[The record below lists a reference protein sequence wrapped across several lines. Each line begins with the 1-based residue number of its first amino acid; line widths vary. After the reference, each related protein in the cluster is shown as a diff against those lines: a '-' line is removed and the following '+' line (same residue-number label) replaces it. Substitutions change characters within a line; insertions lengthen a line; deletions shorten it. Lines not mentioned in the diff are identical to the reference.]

1 MRKIIL
7 DCDPGH
13 DDAVAILLAAGHPD
27 IELLG
32 LTTVGGNHTIDHV
45 TRNAQQV
52 LTVAGLT
59 DAPVCRGVTRPL
71 LNDVITA
78 EDIHGDTGMEIHGF
92 DLPEPAVPVGEIGAV
107 QWIVDT
113 LMREEPGTVTLVPT
127 GPLTNIA
134 LAARLEPRIVSRV
147 REVVLMGGAYG
158 AGNYSPS
165 AEFNIAVDP
174 EAAAIVFGEDWPV
187 VMVGLDLTH
196 QALATPAVQE
206 RFRDLGTP
214 SGDFLAALV
223 DAFRAN
229 YKNAQGFDNPPVHD
243 PCAVAYVIDPSV
255 VETVSVPVSVELS
268 GTLTRGRTVADLRAF
283 GAALA
288 SGVPGGGA
296 AGAAASSAD
305 ADPACNTSV
314 ATRLDVDRFWDLVVD
329 AVERLG

>member
-13 DDAVAILLAAGHPD
+13 DDAVAILLAAGNPD

-52 LTVAGLT
+52 LTVAGLR
-59 DAPVCRGVTRPL
+59 DVPVFRGVTRPL
-71 LNDVITA
+71 LNDVVTA
-78 EDIHGDTGMEIHGF
+78 EDIHGNTGMETHGF
-92 DLPEPAVPVGEIGAV
+92 DLPEPAVRVEEIGAV

-158 AGNYSPS
+158 AGNFSPS

-206 RFRDLGTP
+206 RFRELGTP

-223 DAFRAN
+223 DAFRSN
-229 YKNAQGFDNPPVHD
+229 YRNAQGFDNPPVHD
-243 PCAVAYVIDPSV
+243 PCAVAYVIDPTV
-255 VETVSVPVSVELS
+255 VETVSVPVSVELA

-296 AGAAASSAD
+296 APKASAAD
-305 ADPACNTSV
+305 AACTTSV

-329 AVERLG
+329 AVTRLG

>member
-13 DDAVAILLAAGHPD
+13 DDAVAILLAAGNPD

-52 LTVAGLT
+52 LTIAGLH
-59 DAPVCRGVTRPL
+59 DVPVYRGVKRPL
-71 LNDVITA
+71 LNDVVTA
-78 EDIHGDTGMEIHGF
+78 TDIHGNSGMEIHGF
-92 DLPEPAVPVGEIGAV
+92 ELPEPAVEVEEAGAV

-134 LAARLEPRIVSRV
+134 LAARLEPRIVTRV

-158 AGNYSPS
+158 AGNYSAS

-196 QALATPAVQE
+196 QALATPEVE
-206 RFRDLGTP
+206 SRFASLGTAP
-214 SGDFLAALV
+214 GDFVVGLI
-223 DAFRAN
+223 DAFRRN
-229 YKNAQGFDNPPVHD
+229 YKDAQGFDNPPVHD
-243 PCAVAYVIDPSV
+243 PCAVAYVIDPTV
-255 VETVSVPVSVELS
+255 VDTVAVPVTVELA
-268 GTLTRGRTVADLRAF
+268 GTQTRGRTVADLRAF
-283 GAALA
+283 GAAMA
-288 SGVPGGGA
+288 SGASPA
-296 AGAAASSAD
+296 DAGAAAGD
-305 ADPACNTSV
+305 CNTSV
-314 ATRLDVDRFWDLVVD
+314 ATRLDTERFWDLVVD
-329 AVERLG
+329 AVKRLG

>member
-13 DDAVAILLAAGHPD
+13 DDAVAILLAAGNPD

-52 LTVAGLT
+52 LTVAGLR
-59 DAPVCRGVTRPL
+59 DVPVYRGVTRPL
-71 LNDVITA
+71 LNDVVTA
-78 EDIHGDTGMEIHGF
+78 EDIHGNTGMEIHGF
-92 DLPEPAVPVGEIGAV
+92 DLPEPAVEVEEIGAV

-158 AGNYSPS
+158 AGNFSPS

-206 RFRDLGTP
+206 RFRELGTP

-223 DAFRAN
+223 DAFRSN

-243 PCAVAYVIDPSV
+243 PCAVAYVIDPTV
-255 VETVSVPVSVELS
+255 VETVSVPVSVELA

-296 AGAAASSAD
+296 APEASAAD
-305 ADPACNTSV
+305 AACTTSV

-329 AVERLG
+329 SVERLG

>member
-13 DDAVAILLAAGHPD
+13 DDAVAILLAAGNPD

-52 LTVAGLT
+52 LTVAGLR
-59 DAPVCRGVTRPL
+59 DVPVYRGVTRPL
-71 LNDVITA
+71 LNDVVTA
-78 EDIHGDTGMEIHGF
+78 EDIHGNTGMETHGF
-92 DLPEPAVPVGEIGAV
+92 DLPEPAVEVGETGAV

-158 AGNYSPS
+158 AGNFSPS

-223 DAFRAN
+223 DAFRSN

-243 PCAVAYVIDPSV
+243 PCAVAYVIDPTV
-255 VETVSVPVSVELS
+255 VETVSVPVSVELA

-296 AGAAASSAD
+296 APEASAAD
-305 ADPACNTSV
+305 AACTTSV

>member
-13 DDAVAILLAAGHPD
+13 DDAVAILLAAGNPD

-52 LTVAGLT
+52 LTVAGLR
-59 DAPVCRGVTRPL
+59 DVPVYRGVTRPL
-71 LNDVITA
+71 LNDVVTA

-92 DLPEPAVPVGEIGAV
+92 DLPEPTVPVGEIGAV

-158 AGNYSPS
+158 AGNFSPS

-196 QALATPAVQE
+196 QALATPAVQA
-206 RFRDLGTP
+206 RFAALGTP

-229 YKNAQGFDNPPVHD
+229 YKDAQGFDNPPVHD
-243 PCAVAYVIDPSV
+243 PCAVAYVIDPTV
-255 VETVSVPVSVELS
+255 VETVSVPVSVELA
-268 GTLTRGRTVADLRAF
+268 GALTRGRTVADLRAF

-288 SGVPGGGA
+288 SGA
-296 AGAAASSAD
+296 APEASAAD
-305 ADPACNTSV
+305 ADCTTSV

>member
-13 DDAVAILLAAGHPD
+13 DDAVAILLAAGNTD

-52 LTVAGLT
+52 LTVAGLR
-59 DAPVCRGVTRPL
+59 DVPVYRGVTRPL
-71 LNDVITA
+71 LNDVVTA
-78 EDIHGDTGMEIHGF
+78 EDIHGNTGMETHGF
-92 DLPEPAVPVGEIGAV
+92 DLPEPAVEVGETGAV

-158 AGNYSPS
+158 AGNFSPS

-223 DAFRAN
+223 DAFRSN

-243 PCAVAYVIDPSV
+243 PCAVAYVIDPTV
-255 VETVSVPVSVELS
+255 VETVSVPVSVELA

-296 AGAAASSAD
+296 APEASAAD
-305 ADPACNTSV
+305 AACTTSV

-329 AVERLG
+329 SVERLG

>member
-13 DDAVAILLAAGHPD
+13 DDAVAILLAAGNPG

-32 LTTVGGNHTIDHV
+32 LTTVGGNHTIDKV

-52 LTVAGLT
+52 LTVAGVR
-59 DAPVCRGVTRPL
+59 DVPVYRGATRPL
-71 LNDVITA
+71 LNSVITA
-78 EDIHGDTGMEIHGF
+78 EDIHGDSGMEIHGF
-92 DLPEPAVPVGEIGAV
+92 DLPEPAVEVEETGAV

-147 REVVLMGGAYG
+147 KEVVLMGGAYG
-158 AGNYSPS
+158 AGNYTPS

-174 EAAAIVFGEDWPV
+174 EAAAIVFGEAWPV

-196 QALATPAVQE
+196 QALATPSVEQ
-206 RFRDLGTP
+206 RFAELGT
-214 SGDFLAALV
+214 SCGDFVVGLI
-223 DAFRAN
+223 DAFRRN
-229 YKNAQGFDNPPVHD
+229 YKDAQGFDNPPVHD

-255 VETVSVPVSVELS
+255 VETVAVPVSVELA

-283 GAALA
+283 GADAPA
-288 SGVPGGGA
+288 TTA
-296 AGAAASSAD
+296 ADAGA
-305 ADPACNTSV
+305 PGCNTSV

-329 AVERLG
+329 AVQRLG

>member
-13 DDAVAILLAAGHPD
+13 DDAVAILLAAGNPD

-52 LTVAGLT
+52 LTVAGLR
-59 DAPVCRGVTRPL
+59 DVPVYRGVTRPL
-71 LNDVITA
+71 LNDVVTA
-78 EDIHGDTGMEIHGF
+78 EDIHGNTGMETHGF
-92 DLPEPAVPVGEIGAV
+92 DLPEPAFPVGEIGAV

-158 AGNYSPS
+158 AGNFSPS

-196 QALATPAVQE
+196 QALATPPVQE
-206 RFRDLGTP
+206 RFRELGTP

-223 DAFRAN
+223 DAFRSN
-229 YKNAQGFDNPPVHD
+229 YKDAQGFDTPPVHD
-243 PCAVAYVIDPSV
+243 PCAVAYVIDPTV
-255 VETVSVPVSVELS
+255 VETVSVPVSVELA

-288 SGVPGGGA
+288 SGA
-296 AGAAASSAD
+296 APKASAAD
-305 ADPACNTSV
+305 ASCNTSV

>member
-13 DDAVAILLAAGHPD
+13 DDAVAILLAAGNPD

-52 LTVAGLT
+52 LTVAGLR
-59 DAPVCRGVTRPL
+59 DVPVFRGVTRPL
-71 LNDVITA
+71 LNDVVTA
-78 EDIHGDTGMEIHGF
+78 EDIHGNTGMETHGF
-92 DLPEPAVPVGEIGAV
+92 GLPEPAVEVGEIGAV

-158 AGNYSPS
+158 AGNFSPS

-206 RFRDLGTP
+206 RFRELGTP

-223 DAFRAN
+223 DAFRSN
-229 YKNAQGFDNPPVHD
+229 YRNAQGFDNPPVHD
-243 PCAVAYVIDPSV
+243 PCAVAYVIDPTV
-255 VETVSVPVSVELS
+255 VETVSVPVSVELA

-296 AGAAASSAD
+296 APKASAAD
-305 ADPACNTSV
+305 AACTTSV

-329 AVERLG
+329 AVTRLG

>member
-13 DDAVAILLAAGHPD
+13 DDAVAILLAAGNPD

-52 LTVAGLT
+52 LTVAGL
-59 DAPVCRGVTRPL
+59 DSVPVYRGATRPL
-71 LNDVITA
+71 LNDVVTA

-92 DLPEPAVPVGEIGAV
+92 ALPEPAVGVQDDGAV

-134 LAARLEPRIVSRV
+134 LAARLEPRIVPRV

-196 QALATPAVQE
+196 QALATPEVEA
-206 RFRDLGTP
+206 RFAALGTFA
-214 SGDFLAALV
+214 GDFVVGLI
-223 DAFRAN
+223 DAFRRN
-229 YKNAQGFDNPPVHD
+229 YKDAQGFDNPPVHD
-243 PCAVAYVIDPSV
+243 PCAVAYVVDPSV
-255 VETVSVPVSVELS
+255 VETVAVPVSVELAGS
-268 GTLTRGRTVADLRAF
+268 LTRGRTVADLRAF
-283 GAALA
+283 GAATA
-288 SGVPGGGA
+288 SGSSFGDVDGS
-296 AGAAASSAD
+296 AAS
-305 ADPACNTSV
+305 ACNTSV

-329 AVERLG
+329 AVQRLG

>member
-13 DDAVAILLAAGHPD
+13 DDAVAILLAAGNPD

-59 DAPVCRGVTRPL
+59 SVPVYRGATRPL
-71 LNDVITA
+71 LNDVVTA

-92 DLPEPAVPVGEIGAV
+92 ALPEPAVGVQDDGAV

-134 LAARLEPRIVSRV
+134 LAARLEPRIVPRV

-196 QALATPAVQE
+196 QALATPEVEA
-206 RFRDLGTP
+206 RFAALGTFA
-214 SGDFLAALV
+214 GDFVVGLI
-223 DAFRAN
+223 DAFRRN
-229 YKNAQGFDNPPVHD
+229 YKDAQGFDNPPVHD

-255 VETVSVPVSVELS
+255 VETVAVPVSVELAGS
-268 GTLTRGRTVADLRAF
+268 LTRGRTVADLRAF
-283 GAALA
+283 GAATA
-288 SGVPGGGA
+288 SGSSFGDVDGS
-296 AGAAASSAD
+296 AAS
-305 ADPACNTSV
+305 ACNTSV

-329 AVERLG
+329 AVQRLG

>member
-13 DDAVAILLAAGHPD
+13 DDAVAILLAAGNPD

-52 LTVAGLT
+52 LTVAGLR
-59 DAPVCRGVTRPL
+59 DVPVYRGVTRPL
-71 LNDVITA
+71 LNDVVTA
-78 EDIHGDTGMEIHGF
+78 EDIHGNTGMEIHGF
-92 DLPEPAVPVGEIGAV
+92 DLPEPAVEVGEIGAV

-158 AGNYSPS
+158 AGNFSPS

-206 RFRDLGTP
+206 RFRNLGTP

-229 YKNAQGFDNPPVHD
+229 YKDAQGFDNPPVHD
-243 PCAVAYVIDPSV
+243 PCAVAYVIDPTV
-255 VETVSVPVSVELS
+255 VETVSVPVSVELA

-296 AGAAASSAD
+296 APEASAAD
-305 ADPACNTSV
+305 AACTTSV

>member
-13 DDAVAILLAAGHPD
+13 DDAVAILLAAGNPD

-52 LTVAGLT
+52 LTVAGLR
-59 DAPVCRGVTRPL
+59 DVPVYRGVTRPL
-71 LNDVITA
+71 LNDVVTA
-78 EDIHGDTGMEIHGF
+78 EDIHGNTGMETHGF
-92 DLPEPAVPVGEIGAV
+92 DLPEPAVEVGEIGAV

-158 AGNYSPS
+158 AGNFSPS

-206 RFRDLGTP
+206 RFRELGTP

-223 DAFRAN
+223 DAFRSN

-243 PCAVAYVIDPSV
+243 PCAVAYVIDPTV
-255 VETVSVPVSVELS
+255 VETVSVPVSVELA

-288 SGVPGGGA
+288 SGA
-296 AGAAASSAD
+296 APAASAAD
-305 ADPACNTSV
+305 AACTTSV

>member
-52 LTVAGLT
+52 LTVAGLK
-59 DAPVCRGVTRPL
+59 DVPVYRGVTRPL

-92 DLPEPAVPVGEIGAV
+92 ALPEPAVGVQDDGAV

-134 LAARLEPRIVSRV
+134 LAARLEPRIVPRV

-196 QALATPAVQE
+196 QALATPEVE
-206 RFRDLGTP
+206 SRFAALRT
-214 SGDFLAALV
+214 SAGDFVVALI
-223 DAFRAN
+223 DAFRRN
-229 YKNAQGFDNPPVHD
+229 YKDAQDFDNPPVHD
-243 PCAVAYVIDPSV
+243 PCAVAYVIDPSL
-255 VETVSVPVSVELS
+255 VETVSAPLSVELA
-268 GTLTRGRTVADLRAF
+268 GTLTRGRTVADFRASN
-283 GAALA
+283 A
-288 SGVPGGGA
+288 P
-296 AGAAASSAD
+296 
-305 ADPACNTSV
+305 CNTSV
-314 ATRLDVDRFWDLVVD
+314 ATRLDVERFWDLVVD
-329 AVERLG
+329 AVQRLG

>member
-13 DDAVAILLAAGHPD
+13 DDAVAILLAAGNPD

-52 LTVAGLT
+52 LTVAGLR
-59 DAPVCRGVTRPL
+59 DVPVYRGVTRPL
-71 LNDVITA
+71 LNDVVTA
-78 EDIHGDTGMEIHGF
+78 EDIHGNTGMEIHGF
-92 DLPEPAVPVGEIGAV
+92 DLPEPAVEVGEIGAV

-158 AGNYSPS
+158 AGNFSPS

-206 RFRDLGTP
+206 RFRELGTP

-223 DAFRAN
+223 DAFRSN

-243 PCAVAYVIDPSV
+243 PCAVAYVIDPTV
-255 VETVSVPVSVELS
+255 VETVSVPVSVELA

-296 AGAAASSAD
+296 APEASAAD
-305 ADPACNTSV
+305 AACTTSV
-314 ATRLDVDRFWDLVVD
+314 ATRLDVDRFWGLVVD
-329 AVERLG
+329 AVTRLG

>member
-13 DDAVAILLAAGHPD
+13 DDAVAILLAAGNPD

-52 LTVAGLT
+52 LTVAGLR
-59 DAPVCRGVTRPL
+59 DVPVYRGVTRPL
-71 LNDVITA
+71 LNDVVTA
-78 EDIHGDTGMEIHGF
+78 EDIHGNTGMEIHGF
-92 DLPEPAVPVGEIGAV
+92 DLPEPAVEVGEIGAV

-158 AGNYSPS
+158 AGNFSPS

-206 RFRDLGTP
+206 RFRNLGTP

-223 DAFRAN
+223 DAFRSN

-243 PCAVAYVIDPSV
+243 PCAVAYVIDPTV
-255 VETVSVPVSVELS
+255 VETVSVPVSVELA

-296 AGAAASSAD
+296 APEASAAD
-305 ADPACNTSV
+305 AACTTSV

>member
-13 DDAVAILLAAGHPD
+13 DDAVAILLAAGNPD

-52 LTVAGLT
+52 LTVAGLR
-59 DAPVCRGVTRPL
+59 DVPVYRGVTRPL
-71 LNDVITA
+71 LNDVVTA
-78 EDIHGDTGMEIHGF
+78 EDIHGNTGMEIHGF
-92 DLPEPAVPVGEIGAV
+92 GLPEPAVEVGEIGAV

-113 LMREEPGTVTLVPT
+113 LMREEPGTITLVPT

-158 AGNYSPS
+158 AGNFSPS

-223 DAFRAN
+223 DAFRSN

-243 PCAVAYVIDPSV
+243 PCAVAYVIDPTV
-255 VETVSVPVSVELS
+255 VETVSVPVSVELA

-296 AGAAASSAD
+296 APEASAAD
-305 ADPACNTSV
+305 AACTTSV

>member
-13 DDAVAILLAAGHPD
+13 DDAVAILLAAGNPD

-52 LTVAGLT
+52 LTVAGLR
-59 DAPVCRGVTRPL
+59 DVPVYRGVTRPL
-71 LNDVITA
+71 LNDVVTA
-78 EDIHGDTGMEIHGF
+78 EDIHGNTGMEIHGF
-92 DLPEPAVPVGEIGAV
+92 DLPEPAFPVGEIGAV

-158 AGNYSPS
+158 AGNFSPS

-229 YKNAQGFDNPPVHD
+229 YKDAQGFDNPPVHD
-243 PCAVAYVIDPSV
+243 PCAVAYVIDPTV
-255 VETVSVPVSVELS
+255 VETVSVPVSVELA

-296 AGAAASSAD
+296 APEASAAD
-305 ADPACNTSV
+305 AACTTSV

-329 AVERLG
+329 AVTRLG

>member
-13 DDAVAILLAAGHPD
+13 DDAVAILLAAGNPD

-52 LTVAGLT
+52 LTVAGLR
-59 DAPVCRGVTRPL
+59 DVPVYRGVTRPL
-71 LNDVITA
+71 LNDVVTA
-78 EDIHGDTGMEIHGF
+78 EDIHGSTGMEIHGF
-92 DLPEPAVPVGEIGAV
+92 DLPEPAVGVGEIGAV

-158 AGNYSPS
+158 AGNFSPS

-206 RFRDLGTP
+206 RFRNLGTP

-223 DAFRAN
+223 DAFRSN

-243 PCAVAYVIDPSV
+243 PCAVAYVIDPTV

-268 GTLTRGRTVADLRAF
+268 GALTRGRTVADLRAF

-288 SGVPGGGA
+288 SGA
-296 AGAAASSAD
+296 APEASAAD
-305 ADPACNTSV
+305 ASCNTSV

-329 AVERLG
+329 AVTRLG

>member
-13 DDAVAILLAAGHPD
+13 DDAVAILLAAGNPD

-52 LTVAGLT
+52 LTVAGLR
-59 DAPVCRGVTRPL
+59 DVPVYRGVTRPL
-71 LNDVITA
+71 LNDVVTA
-78 EDIHGDTGMEIHGF
+78 EDIHGNTGMEIHGF
-92 DLPEPAVPVGEIGAV
+92 DLPEPAVRVEEIGAV

-158 AGNYSPS
+158 AGNFSPS

-206 RFRDLGTP
+206 RFRELGTP

-223 DAFRAN
+223 DAFRSN

-243 PCAVAYVIDPSV
+243 PCAVAYVIDPTV
-255 VETVSVPVSVELS
+255 VETVSVPVSVELA

-296 AGAAASSAD
+296 APAASAAD
-305 ADPACNTSV
+305 AACTTSV

>member
-1 MRKIIL
+1 MWLPVRKIIL

-13 DDAVAILLAAGHPD
+13 DDAVAILLAAGNPD

-52 LTVAGLT
+52 LTVAGLR
-59 DAPVCRGVTRPL
+59 DVPVYRGVTRPL
-71 LNDVITA
+71 LNDVVTA
-78 EDIHGDTGMEIHGF
+78 EDIHGNTGMEICGF
-92 DLPEPAVPVGEIGAV
+92 DLPEPAVPVEEIGAV

-113 LMREEPGTVTLVPT
+113 LMCEEPGTVTLVPT

-158 AGNYSPS
+158 AGNFSPS

-196 QALATPAVQE
+196 QALATPEVQD
-206 RFRDLGTP
+206 RFRALGTA

-229 YKNAQGFDNPPVHD
+229 YRDAQGFDNPPVHD
-243 PCAVAYVIDPSV
+243 PCAVAYVIDPTV
-255 VETVSVPVSVELS
+255 VETVPVPVSVELS
-268 GTLTRGRTVADLRAF
+268 GALTRGRTVADLRAF

-288 SGVPGGGA
+288 SGA
-296 AGAAASSAD
+296 APEASAGD
-305 ADPACNTSV
+305 ADCTTSV

>member
-13 DDAVAILLAAGHPD
+13 DDAVAILLAAGNPD

-52 LTVAGLT
+52 LTVAGLR
-59 DAPVCRGVTRPL
+59 DVPVYRGVTRPL
-71 LNDVITA
+71 LNDVVTA
-78 EDIHGDTGMEIHGF
+78 EDIHGNTGMETHGF
-92 DLPEPAVPVGEIGAV
+92 DLPEPAVEVEEIGAV

-158 AGNYSPS
+158 AGNFSPS

-223 DAFRAN
+223 DAFRSN

-243 PCAVAYVIDPSV
+243 PCAVAYVIDPTV
-255 VETVSVPVSVELS
+255 VETVSVPVSVELA

-296 AGAAASSAD
+296 APEASAAD
-305 ADPACNTSV
+305 AACTTSV

>member
-13 DDAVAILLAAGHPD
+13 DDAVAILLAAGNPD

-32 LTTVGGNHTIDHV
+32 LTTVGGNHTIDKV

-52 LTVAGLT
+52 LTVAGLR
-59 DAPVCRGVTRPL
+59 DVPVYRGATRPL
-71 LNDVITA
+71 LNSVITA
-78 EDIHGDTGMEIHGF
+78 EDIHGDSGMEIHGF
-92 DLPEPAVPVGEIGAV
+92 DLPEPAVEVEETGAV

-147 REVVLMGGAYG
+147 KEVVLMGGAYG
-158 AGNYSPS
+158 AGNYTPS

-174 EAAAIVFGEDWPV
+174 EAAAIVFGEAWPV

-196 QALATPAVQE
+196 QALATPEVEA
-206 RFRDLGTP
+206 RFAALGT
-214 SGDFLAALV
+214 SAGDFVVGLI
-223 DAFRAN
+223 DAFRRN
-229 YKNAQGFDNPPVHD
+229 YKDAQGFDNPPVHD
-243 PCAVAYVIDPSV
+243 PCAVAYVIDPTV
-255 VETVSVPVSVELS
+255 VETVAVPVSVELA

-283 GAALA
+283 GAGTPATTA
-288 SGVPGGGA
+288 VGA
-296 AGAAASSAD
+296 DSA
-305 ADPACNTSV
+305 CRTSV

-329 AVERLG
+329 AVQRLG

>member
-1 MRKIIL
+1 MRKVIL

-13 DDAVAILLAAGHPD
+13 DDAVAILLAAGNPD

-59 DAPVCRGVTRPL
+59 SVPVYRGATRPL
-71 LNDVITA
+71 LNDVVTA

-92 DLPEPAVPVGEIGAV
+92 ELPEPAVGVQDDGAV

-134 LAARLEPRIVSRV
+134 LAARLEPRIVPRV

-196 QALATPAVQE
+196 QALSTPEVEQRFAV
-206 RFRDLGTP
+206 LGT
-214 SGDFLAALV
+214 SCGDFVVGLI
-223 DAFRAN
+223 DAFRRN
-229 YKNAQGFDNPPVHD
+229 YKDAQGFDDPPVHD

-255 VETVSVPVSVELS
+255 VETVAVPVSVELA
-268 GTLTRGRTVADLRAF
+268 GALTRGRTVADLRAF
-283 GAALA
+283 GAATA
-288 SGVPGGGA
+288 SGAPFGGVDGS
-296 AGAAASSAD
+296 AAS
-305 ADPACNTSV
+305 ACNTSV

-329 AVERLG
+329 AVQRLG

>member
-1 MRKIIL
+1 VRKIIL

-13 DDAVAILLAAGHPD
+13 DDAVAILLAAGNPD

-32 LTTVGGNHTIDHV
+32 LTTVGGNHTIDKV

-52 LTVAGLT
+52 LTVAGLR
-59 DAPVCRGVTRPL
+59 DVPVYRGATRPL
-71 LNDVITA
+71 LNSVITA
-78 EDIHGDTGMEIHGF
+78 EDIHGDSGMEIHGF
-92 DLPEPAVPVGEIGAV
+92 DLPEPAVVVEEAGAV

-147 REVVLMGGAYG
+147 KEVVLMGGAYG
-158 AGNYSPS
+158 AGNYTPS

-174 EAAAIVFGEDWPV
+174 EAAAIVFGEAWRV

-196 QALATPAVQE
+196 QALATPEVEA
-206 RFRDLGTP
+206 RFAALGP
-214 SGDFLAALV
+214 SAGDFVVGLI
-223 DAFRAN
+223 DAFRRN
-229 YKNAQGFDNPPVHD
+229 YKDAQGFDNPPVHD
-243 PCAVAYVIDPSV
+243 PCAVACVIDPSV
-255 VETVSVPVSVELS
+255 VETVAVRVSVELA

-283 GAALA
+283 GADAPA
-288 SGVPGGGA
+288 VTA
-296 AGAAASSAD
+296 AGAGAPS
-305 ADPACNTSV
+305 CNTSV

-329 AVERLG
+329 AVQRLG

>member
-13 DDAVAILLAAGHPD
+13 DDAVAILLAAGNTD

-52 LTVAGLT
+52 LTVAGLR
-59 DAPVCRGVTRPL
+59 DVPVYRGVTRPL
-71 LNDVITA
+71 LNDVVTA
-78 EDIHGDTGMEIHGF
+78 EDIHGNTGMETHGF
-92 DLPEPAVPVGEIGAV
+92 DLPEPAVEVEEIGAV

-158 AGNYSPS
+158 AGNFSPS

-223 DAFRAN
+223 DAFRSN

-243 PCAVAYVIDPSV
+243 PCAVAYVIDPTV
-255 VETVSVPVSVELS
+255 VETVSVPVSVELA

-296 AGAAASSAD
+296 APEASAAD
-305 ADPACNTSV
+305 AACTTSV

>member
-13 DDAVAILLAAGHPD
+13 DDAVAILLAAGNPD

-52 LTVAGLT
+52 LTVAGLR
-59 DAPVCRGVTRPL
+59 DVPVFRGVTRPL
-71 LNDVITA
+71 LNDVVTA
-78 EDIHGDTGMEIHGF
+78 EDIHGNTGMEIHGF
-92 DLPEPAVPVGEIGAV
+92 DLPEPAVEVGEIGAV

-158 AGNYSPS
+158 AGNFSPS

-206 RFRDLGTP
+206 RFRELGTP

-223 DAFRAN
+223 DAFRSN

-243 PCAVAYVIDPSV
+243 PCAVAYVIDPTV
-255 VETVSVPVSVELS
+255 VETVSVPVSVELA

-296 AGAAASSAD
+296 APEASAAD
-305 ADPACNTSV
+305 AACTTSV
-314 ATRLDVDRFWDLVVD
+314 ATRLDVDRFWGLVVD
-329 AVERLG
+329 AVTRLG